1 VGFRVL
7 YLDADQHVAERVA
20 DALDADPVEFEV
32 VTGRDPEAALNP
44 LGTAE
49 WGCLVTGY
57 ELPGMDGIE
66 VLDAARAAN
75 PDLPVVLFVAD
86 GTEAVAS
93 RAITAG
99 ATDYV
104 RPDADAEGVEH
115 LVDRIRAAVEDATA
129 TPESGVNSDRA
140 YREVFENVSDG
151 VVVHD
156 AETGEILDANRRY
169 CETNGYSRDGEEFP
183 VEVHLA
189 VVWIGGRKRVLASV
203 RDISERRQREQ
214 RLEVFNRVLRHDLR
228 NQLDVITSHADSDYC
243 NCLPVRPH
251 AFVRLIPK

>member
-1 VGFRVL
+1 MPR
-7 YLDADQHVAERVA
+7 AWSTSS
-20 DALDADPVEFEV
+20 
-32 VTGRDPEAALNP
+32 TG
-44 LGTAE
+44 
-49 WGCLVTGY
+49 
-57 ELPGMDGIE
+57 
-66 VLDAARAAN
+66 
-75 PDLPVVLFVAD
+75 
-86 GTEAVAS
+86 S
-93 RAITAG
+93 RQPSKT
-99 ATDYV
+99 
-104 RPDADAEGVEH
+104 RQ
-115 LVDRIRAAVEDATA
+115 L

-189 VVWIGGRKRVLASV
+189 VVWIGGRERVLASV

>member
-44 LGTAE
+44 FGTAE
-49 WGCLVTGY
+49 WDCPVTGY

-115 LVDRIRAAVEDATA
+115 LVDRIQAAVEDATA
-129 TPESGVNSDRA
+129 NPRIRRKQRPGVPGGVRERQRRRRRARRRDR
-140 YREVFENVSDG
+140 RNP
-151 VVVHD
+151 
-156 AETGEILDANRRY
+156 RRQPALLRD
-169 CETNGYSRDGEEFP
+169 ERLQPDGEEFP

-189 VVWIGGRKRVLASV
+189 VVRIGGRERVLASV

-214 RLEVFNRVLRHDLR
+214 WLEVFNRVLRHDLR
-228 NQLDVITSHADSDYC
+228 NQLDAITSHADSDYC

-251 AFVRLIPK
+251 AFVRSIPK

>member
-1 VGFRVL
+1 MGFRVL

-20 DALDADPVEFEV
+20 DALDAEPVEFEV

-49 WGCLVTGY
+49 RDYPVTGY

-66 VLDAARAAN
+66 VLDAARATN

-115 LVDRIRAAVEDATA
+115 LVDRIRAAVEDATV

-169 CETNGYSRDGEEFP
+169 CETNGYSRTARSSRSKSTSRWCGSAAESGCSRAC
-183 VEVHLA
+183 VTS
-189 VVWIGGRKRVLASV
+189 ASV
-203 RDISERRQREQ
+203 GSANSGSRCSTGFC
-214 RLEVFNRVLRHDLR
+214 VT
-228 NQLDVITSHADSDYC
+228 TSATSWT
-243 NCLPVRPH
+243 
-251 AFVRLIPK
+251 